1 MSTAAHSYV
10 LSPELLTF
18 RDFTRV
24 PPGVWLWPGGSER
37 FARLAGPIHGV
48 LAADYRSLAGLD
60 RDRLEALHRVGIL
73 LDAHTLDTYTERVAA
88 ALGLLTD
95 RCLVEAATELHR
107 ARVAAPALTTGWLM
121 EAFTLLRAGARRS
134 SRAILEQYLARWPG
148 DPAATALVAA
158 HEEGSPFGDQRGRV
172 MVLAPSAPLAHELAR
187 RANACVERIRALCG
201 FPPNPTVLVRVTET
215 VEGGRCLRGGSPFAR
230 LIELSAHGVNDST
243 LLAHELVH
251 ATLSSGNLAFTEGL
265 ALHVS
270 ARLRTPWDDA
280 SPGALE
286 WLAAEGDVDDEL
298 ERLFLDLDTQ
308 KEAFDHTRQAG
319 PRASGTMPR
328 AHWLSFLG
336 TTALV
341 ARVGFVPL
349 VDYLQ
354 WLRDPTP
361 APVLAT
367 QEQLFRLYFG
377 SSLRT
382 ALRST
387 GPSRLAR

>member
-1 MSTAAHSYV
+1 MSTAAHPYV

-18 RDFTRV
+18 RDFTRE

-37 FARLAGPIHGV
+37 FVRVAGPVHDV
-48 LAADYRSLAGLD
+48 LAPDGPCLAGLD
-60 RDRLEALHRVGIL
+60 VDHAEALRRLGIL
-73 LDAHTLDTYTERVAA
+73 LDAETFDTYTERVAT

-95 RCLVEAATELHR
+95 HCLVEAAAELHR
-107 ARVAAPALTTGWLM
+107 AHLAAPGLTTALLL
-121 EAFTLLRAGARRS
+121 EAFTLKRAGARRS
-134 SRAILEQYLARWPG
+134 SRALVEQYLARWPG

-158 HEEGSPFGDQRGRV
+158 DEQGSVGDQRGRV
-172 MVLAPSAPLAHELAR
+172 MVLAPSAQLAHELAR
-187 RANACVERIRALCG
+187 RANACVERIRGLCG
-201 FPPNPTVLVRVTET
+201 YPPNPTLLVRVTET
-215 VEGGRCLRGGSPFAR
+215 VEGGGQCLRGGSPFAR
-230 LIELSAHGVNDST
+230 LIELSADGLDDST

-270 ARLRTPWDDA
+270 ARLRTPWGDA

-298 ERLFLDLDTQ
+298 EHLFLDIDTQ
-308 KEAFDHTRQAG
+308 REAFDRTWQAK
-319 PRASGTMPR
+319 PRVSGTKPR
-328 AHWLSFLG
+328 AHWLAFLG

-341 ARVGFVPL
+341 ARVGLVAL
-349 VDYLQ
+349 VDYFR

-367 QEQLFRLYFG
+367 QEQLFRLHFG
-377 SSLRT
+377 RSLRA

-387 GPSRLAR
+387 GSSQVAP

>member
-1 MSTAAHSYV
+1 MSTAAHPYV

-18 RDFTRV
+18 RDFTRE

-37 FARLAGPIHGV
+37 FVRLAGPIHGV
-48 LAADYRSLAGLD
+48 LAADDRSLAGLD
-60 RDRLEALHRVGIL
+60 GDRLEALRRLGIL
-73 LDAHTLDTYTERVAA
+73 LDADTLDTYMERVAA
-88 ALGLLTD
+88 ALGLLTNQ
-95 RCLVEAATELHR
+95 CLVEAATELHR
-107 ARVAAPALTTGWLM
+107 AQLVAPALTTGWLM

-134 SRAILEQYLARWPG
+134 SRVMLEQYLARWPG

-158 HEEGSPFGDQRGRV
+158 LEEGSPIGDQRGCV
-172 MVLAPSAPLAHELAR
+172 MVLAPSAPLARELAR

-201 FPPNPTVLVRVTET
+201 FPLNPTLLVRVIET
-215 VEGGRCLRGGSPFAR
+215 VEAGGRCLRGGSPFAR
-230 LIELSAHGVNDST
+230 LIELSAHRVNDST

-280 SPGALE
+280 SSGPLE
-286 WLAAEGDVDDEL
+286 WLAAEDVDDEL

-308 KEAFDHTRQAG
+308 REAFDQTCQAG
-319 PRASGTMPR
+319 PRVSGTKPR
-328 AHWLSFLG
+328 AHWLAFLG

-341 ARVGFVPL
+341 ARVGLVPF
-349 VDYLQ
+349 VDYLR

-361 APVLAT
+361 APVLAS
-367 QEQLFRLYFG
+367 QEQLFRLHFG
-377 SSLRT
+377 SSLRA

-387 GPSRLAR
+387 GPSQVAR